1 MSGTP
6 HSPIASQARNRCS
19 GRTQAEVLAVFVLL
33 LILGISI
40 FTLATAGGT
49 AYQRAEQN
57 RTAQGELRVALSF
70 LQMKL
75 RQSDVAGA
83 VALAPNPVNGQDAL
97 VLTEVIQETTYETW
111 LYHDEG
117 YLREALI
124 LAGETFNNDMSFEIA
139 KLDALS
145 LRVNAEGSG
154 LVIRVSTHDGRN
166 QPLQAQT
173 SQAIRSGGV
182 R

>member
-1 MSGTP
+1 MRNKAP
-6 HSPIASQARNRCS
+6 IPIADQIRNGSS

-33 LILGISI
+33 LLLGISI
-40 FTLATAGGT
+40 FTLATAGGA

-57 RTAQGELRVALSF
+57 RSAQGELRVAMSF
-70 LQMKL
+70 LQMKI
-75 RQSDVAGA
+75 RQNDVAGA
-83 VALAPNPVNGQDAL
+83 LYIAPNPVNGEDAL
-97 VLTEVIQETTYETW
+97 VVTEDIQGTTYETW

-124 LAGETFNNDMSFEIA
+124 LAGEPFDNNMSFEIA

-145 LRVNAEGSG
+145 LRVNATGTG
-154 LVIRVSTHDGRN
+154 LIIRANTRDGRGR
-166 QPLQAQT
+166 PLQSQT